1 LVRAEPLATKWKEEE
16 MAGEKAEKIGAF
28 QILLVAL
35 SVYVLVALFIEAV
48 FPLSAS
54 SHTILL
60 HVDNG
65 ICCVFLYDFLY
76 RFLRAENKLKFLRWG
91 WIDLVSSIPV
101 FPALRIGR
109 IVRIVRVLR
118 LIRAFRSVKTIGT
131 VLFANRTKGALA
143 TTVFLSTLLIV
154 FSSIAILQVEN
165 DPNSNIHGPGDALWW
180 SIVTITTVG
189 YGDRF
194 PATSEGRLIGSILMV
209 AGIGLFSVF
218 SGAFAAWFTK
228 TYPDGHEQNNLNIT
242 NKQVALLF
250 EEVRALRAEI
260 EDISTR
266 RT

>member
-1 LVRAEPLATKWKEEE
+1 
-16 MAGEKAEKIGAF
+16 MAREKAEKIGAF

-48 FPLSAS
+48 FPISAS

-65 ICCVFLYDFLY
+65 ICCIFLCDFLY
-76 RFLRAENKLKFLRWG
+76 RFLRAENKLRFLRWG

-101 FPALRIGR
+101 LPALRIGR
-109 IVRIVRVLR
+109 AVRIVRVLR
-118 LIRAFRSVKTIGT
+118 LIRAFRSMKTIGT
-131 VLFANRTKGALA
+131 VLFANRAKGTLA
-143 TTVFLSTLLIV
+143 TAVFISTLLIV

-165 DPNSNIHGPGDALWW
+165 NPDSNIHGPEDALWW

-194 PATSEGRLIGSILMV
+194 PTTTEGRLIGSVLMV
-209 AGIGLFSVF
+209 AGIGLFSVL
-218 SGAFAAWFTK
+218 SGTFAAWFTK
-228 TYPDGHEQNNLNIT
+228 TYQDKDEHDNLNAT
-242 NKQVALLF
+242 NEQIVLLI

-260 EDISTR
+260 EEPISTR